1 VGTVYPIE
9 IESPM
14 IRTLGKPETSAIG
27 ERGFTRSGF
36 FDDWPWARE
45 KKKRTDK
52 AVKRRFL

>member
-1 VGTVYPIE
+1 MVYPIE

-14 IRTLGKPETSAIG
+14 IKTLGKPETSAIG

-36 FDDWPWARE
+36 FDDWPRARE